1 MGGRKKEEN
10 VGAVGTDA
18 DSDDVGVELGD
29 KVGESDVE
37 EGDGGRRGFLG
48 GGERWE
54 GRGARERTGKWGEEW
69 KVRFG
74 IRNRGFLGGNK
85 GWSRRVLLI
94 SMGVSTMS

>member
-1 MGGRKKEEN
+1 M
-10 VGAVGTDA
+10 
-18 DSDDVGVELGD
+18 
-29 KVGESDVE
+29 
-37 EGDGGRRGFLG
+37 

>member
-48 GGERWE
+48 GRRALGGTRSEREDWE
-54 GRGARERTGKWGEEW
+54 VGRGVESSFW
-69 KVRFG
+69 
-74 IRNRGFLGGNK
+74 N
-85 GWSRRVLLI
+85 S
-94 SMGVSTMS
+94 